1 MIVWG
6 YIHDGPSNEYPVD
19 LSLTTYRKRAKDWKE
34 IVMPDEQ
41 MPQFDLV
48 PRNKAAEKEL
58 AQLRRMRRKEKSK

>member
-1 MIVWG
+1 M
-6 YIHDGPSNEYPVD
+6 
-19 LSLTTYRKRAKDWKE
+19 SLTTDRKRAKDWKE
-34 IVMPDEQ
+34 IMMPDEQ